1 MSATVNSSP
10 DVLVLG
16 ATGFLGT
23 HVAGLLGSRAVSHS
37 RDATKASAAT
47 AVADL
52 TEGGELLQLLDAH
65 PTRALIN
72 CSALS
77 QPAAC
82 EADPR
87 AAQAM
92 NTDLPRALGEWASA
106 AGARL
111 IHVSTDLVFGGT
123 SAPAGG
129 FGEGDEPAPLSVYGE
144 SKARGEQALL
154 EAAPDALVVRL
165 PLLYGNG
172 QGTGRGASEDLF
184 AILERG
190 GVARLFTD
198 EWRTP
203 LPVSVAAAAL
213 RELCDMDTSGLLH
226 VAGADRVSRL
236 ELGRAL
242 HACRFQDQDRMARE
256 LAGCVRAD
264 LGLSPPRP
272 EDTSLCSA
280 RARALLKTE
289 LPGLAAGVPA
299 ALAPA

>member
-1 MSATVNSSP
+1 M
-10 DVLVLG
+10 LG
-16 ATGFLGT
+16 ASGFLGT
-23 HVAGLLGSRAVSHS
+23 HVAALLGSRAVAHS
-37 RDATKASAAT
+37 RDASRASAAS
-47 AVADL
+47 AVAEL
-52 TEGGELLQLLDAH
+52 TQGEELLRLLDAH
-65 PTRALIN
+65 PTPALIN

-82 EADPR
+82 EADPS
-87 AAQAM
+87 AAEAM
-92 NTDLPRALGEWASA
+92 NTDLPRALGEWANA

-129 FGEGDEPAPLSVYGE
+129 FAEGDDPSPLSVYGE
-144 SKARGEQALL
+144 SKARGERALL
-154 EAAPDALVVRL
+154 EAAPEALVVRL
-165 PLLYGNG
+165 PLLYGDG
-172 QGTGRGASEDLF
+172 KGTGRGASEDLF
-184 AILERG
+184 ATLERG
-190 GVARLFTD
+190 GQARLFED

-242 HACRFQDQDRMARE
+242 HSCRFQDQDKMGRE
-256 LAGCVRAD
+256 LVGCLRAE
-264 LGLSPPRP
+264 LGLTPPRP
-272 EDTSLCSA
+272 EDTSLNSA
-280 RARALLKTE
+280 RARALLETE
-289 LPGLAAGVPA
+289 LPGLAEGVPA